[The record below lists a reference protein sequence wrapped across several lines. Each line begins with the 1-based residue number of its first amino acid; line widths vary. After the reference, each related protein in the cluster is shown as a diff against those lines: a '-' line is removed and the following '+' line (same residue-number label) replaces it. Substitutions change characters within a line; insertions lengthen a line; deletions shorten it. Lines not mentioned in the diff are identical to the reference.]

1 MNQRMKQLDIRGG
14 RRCWECRYREQPCT
28 QLPCPGC
35 VGTSHKPNFTARH
48 AAITPQEAIDDL
60 EVSSAISPA
69 EAHHMRAGA
78 GQGQRSILQEAAE
91 LVGGQR
97 NSDYGHPA
105 KDFAKTAAIWNGIL
119 ATKLAPGASIEPA
132 DVALCMIGVKL
143 SREVNRHKRDNLVDI
158 AGYAQTIMMLQEDGG
173 RP

>member
-1 MNQRMKQLDIRGG
+1 
-14 RRCWECRYREQPCT
+14 
-28 QLPCPGC
+28 
-35 VGTSHKPNFTARH
+35 
-48 AAITPQEAIDDL
+48 
-60 EVSSAISPA
+60 
-69 EAHHMRAGA
+69 MRAGA